1 MLVIRT
7 LNSFILRSK
16 SFAKF
21 PLPISNLFV
30 VKMSD
35 TDVNK
40 KHFMSSG
47 EDDKL
52 ETDTSILASKKIKKE
67 FEDIVDPNETKKHF
81 MSSGEDDKLETDTSI
96 LASKKIK
103 KEFEDIVDPNE
114 SKEESSQVEGSTQWR
129 LRIKNVPKFASTK
142 MIKELLAKHS
152 CGDVKIKKS
161 HEWDFCYA
169 FFKTQE
175 QQLQAID
182 KLKNVNFKNRTLV
195 VNIENI
201 TEQDR
206 QSLFNQRHEQ
216 RKKNFFNPNGEI
228 QRSPEELLADQI
240 TPLHKLSYEDQL
252 KHKEDLIKKS
262 LSKFRNKIKEL
273 YKDRPLYKP
282 TWAIEKSDSNLPCI
296 LQQTISSP
304 ILEGYRNKC
313 EFTIGRNL
321 NGEIRIGFLLGS
333 FKDGINTV
341 IEPDKSLNVSELAKK
356 IVKAMQDYIVKSPYD
371 VYDTKNK
378 KGTWRML
385 TVRTQISDD
394 ADDKP
399 FDCISGTQFIFEK
412 MMDCRFRISPR
423 AFFQTNTLAA
433 QVLYEKCCE
442 YIKDLFISEKDSV
455 TLIDMCCGTGTI
467 GIALSKNLG
476 DKIDKVIGIELCEEA
491 VEDAKFNATLNGI
504 NNSEYILGP
513 VEKNLKTLYSYKQAK
528 TGTVVAIVDPPRAGV
543 HKNVIKALRECKA
556 IDYFLYVSCDCNL
569 AAQNFIDLCR
579 PTTNNFPGTPFK
591 PVRAVGVDLFPHAKQ
606 VELLIEFH
614 RDNDYPTKN
623 VLKSDS

>member
-1 MLVIRT
+1 
-7 LNSFILRSK
+7 
-16 SFAKF
+16 
-21 PLPISNLFV
+21 
-30 VKMSD
+30 MSD
-35 TDVNK
+35 TNVNK
-40 KHFMSSG
+40 KHFISSG

-52 ETDTSILASKKIKKE
+52 ETDASILASKKFKKE
-67 FEDIVDPNETKKHF
+67 
-81 MSSGEDDKLETDTSI
+81 S
-96 LASKKIK
+96 
-103 KEFEDIVDPNE
+103 EDIVDPNE

-129 LRIKNVPKFASTK
+129 LKIKNVPKFASTK
-142 MIKELLAKHS
+142 MIKELLNKHS
-152 CGDVKIKKS
+152 CGDVRIKKS

-195 VNIENI
+195 INIENI

-216 RKKNFFNPNGEI
+216 RKKNLFDPNGEI

-262 LSKFRNKIKEL
+262 LSKFRHKIKEL
-273 YKDRPLYKP
+273 YKDRSLYKP

-296 LQQTISSP
+296 LHPTISSP

-313 EFTIGRNL
+313 EFTIGKNF

-356 IVKAMQDYIVKSPYD
+356 IVKAMQDYVVKSPYD
-371 VYDTKNK
+371 VYDNKNR

-394 ADDKP
+394 VMIIIQIHPQELTEKEVVQEKIALTEYFETFAREANFNLTSLLLQIYDGVNNGIADDKP
-399 FDCISGTQFIFEK
+399 FDCISGTQFIFEN

-442 YIKDLFISEKDSV
+442 YIKDLFISKKESV

-476 DKIDKVIGIELCEEA
+476 EKIDKVIGIELCEEA
-491 VEDAKFNATLNGI
+491 VEDAKFNVTLNGI

-513 VEKNLKTLYSYKQAK
+513 VEKNLKTLYSYKQANA
-528 TGTVVAIVDPPRAGV
+528 GTVVAIVDPPRAGV

-614 RDNDYPTKN
+614 RDKDYPTKN